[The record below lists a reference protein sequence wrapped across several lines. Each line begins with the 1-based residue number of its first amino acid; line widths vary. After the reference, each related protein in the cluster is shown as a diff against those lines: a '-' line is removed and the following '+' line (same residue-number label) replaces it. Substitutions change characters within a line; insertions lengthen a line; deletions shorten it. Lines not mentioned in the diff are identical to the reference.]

1 MIFKKIRKGY
11 ADWRNFLC
19 STPAR
24 DYVFQKDAYE
34 DQIDRAAKNIRN
46 TDCVIIGAGAG
57 ASTAAGIQYGGKRF
71 TDNFAEFIKKYGEH
85 YMTDMYAA
93 GFYPYPSEEAKWGYW
108 SKHALMNRFDP
119 PALPLYTELY
129 DIVKNK
135 EYFVLTTNVDHQ
147 FYKAGF
153 DEKRIFATQGDYGKI
168 QCQKACHPKTY
179 DAKDLFRKM
188 DKARRDCL
196 IPSELVPKCPVC
208 GGNMAMNLRCDNY
221 FVEDEAWHEAADR
234 YAGFLE
240 QHKDKKVVLLELGV
254 GFNTP
259 IIIRFPFEKM
269 VRENSSYSLIRLN
282 MDEAVVPESF
292 GKRAIGIGGDMAK
305 AITDI
310 RGAGIMTQD
319 ERREYLIQYLLKE
332 EIPFGRQN
340 IPTDK
345 QEQENLLRSLMN
357 VRPPRPIS
365 NDFLKIQDEYLTERN
380 IERGITDID
389 TLAPVKSDSRLYIW
403 QGDITTLKCDA
414 IVNACNSQM
423 LGCFSPMHACIDN
436 FIHTYAGMELRLK
449 MHEIMTKQGHEEE
462 TGKAKITSGYNLPT
476 KYILHTVGPI
486 IQWKV
491 TKEDEDLLASCY
503 TECLKLAADTG
514 VESIAFCCLSTGVF
528 RFPQQRAAEIATN
541 TVKQYL
547 NKDSR
552 IKKVIFNVFKDEDL
566 KIYSGLL

>member
-1 MIFKKIRKGY
+1 MIFKKIRKGH

-19 STPAR
+19 NTPAR

-34 DQIDRAAKNIRN
+34 DQIDRAVENIRN
-46 TDCVIIGAGAG
+46 ADCVIIGAGAG

-240 QHKDKKVVLLELGV
+240 QNKDKKVVLLELGV

-292 GKRAIGIGGDMAK
+292 GERAIGIGGDMAK

-345 QEQENLLRSLMN
+345 QGQENLLRSLMN

-449 MHEIMTKQGHEEE
+449 MHEIMAKQGHEEE